1 MWGVTDNPA
10 AGPLDGMVAPGFD
23 DVREAFAQVV
33 AGQPGTG
40 AAMAAWHDGR
50 WVARL
55 HGGWSDAGRTVPW
68 RPDSIVMPYSV
79 SKPVGALPLLLLVD
93 DGRVG
98 LDAPVQTYW
107 PEFRARATVRQVLSH
122 TAGVVALDE
131 PLPTEAFYD
140 WDRLCAALARQE
152 PSWTPGER
160 GGESALFF
168 GHLVG
173 EIVRRVEG
181 RFLGAVLRER
191 VTGPLGADVVL
202 GLAAT
207 DLGRTVEL
215 TGLDDPDF
223 RARLSETGLPG
234 RARTNPPG
242 AFDAAVVNGE
252 RWRAAEVPAVNVH
265 GTAEGFCRLFAAL
278 LDGRLLSDG
287 LRTEVATA
295 QWSGSDEVMR
305 GEASWG
311 LGVGVDP
318 DGYGMG
324 GTGGSVGWVST
335 VGGYAFVFVTGSMG
349 SHDRSELVENAL
361 RGCLGL
367 PPVA

>member
-1 MWGVTDNPA
+1 VTSDPA
-10 AGPLDGMVAPGFD
+10 GGSPNGEVADGFD
-23 DVREAFAQVV
+23 DVRDAFAQVLD
-33 AGQPGTG
+33 AQPGTG

-55 HGGWSDAGRTVPW
+55 HGGWADAARTRPW

-79 SKPVGALPLLLLVD
+79 SKPVAALPLLLLVD
-93 DGRVG
+93 DGRVD
-98 LDAPVQTYW
+98 LDAAVQAYW
-107 PEFRARATVRQVLSH
+107 PEFTAPATVRQVLSH

-140 WDRLCAALARQE
+140 WDRLCTALAGQE
-152 PSWTPGER
+152 PTWPPGER

-173 EIVRRVEG
+173 EIARRVDG
-181 RFLGAVLRER
+181 PPLGTALRER

-202 GLAAT
+202 GLGAA
-207 DLGRTVEL
+207 DLARTVEL
-215 TGLDDPDF
+215 TGLDDPEF
-223 RARLSETGLPG
+223 RTRLGGADLRV
-234 RARTNPPG
+234 RAVTNPPG

-252 RWRAAEVPAVNVH
+252 RWRAAQVPAVNVH
-265 GTAEGFCRLFAAL
+265 GTAQGFATLFAAL
-278 LDGRLLSDG
+278 LDGRLLSPA
-287 LRTEVATA
+287 LRAEVATA
-295 QWSGSDEVMR
+295 QWSGTDEVMR
-305 GEASWG
+305 GEAAWG
-311 LGVGVDP
+311 LGVGIDP

-335 VGGYAFVFVTGSMG
+335 AGSYAFAFVTGSMG
-349 SHDRSELVENAL
+349 GHERSELVENAL

-367 PPVA
+367 PPLA

>member
-1 MWGVTDNPA
+1 MWGVTSTHTGGTVDGEVA
-10 AGPLDGMVAPGFD
+10 AGFD

-55 HGGWSDAGRTVPW
+55 QGGWADGDRTVPW

-181 RFLGAVLRER
+181 RSLGTVLRER

-202 GLAAT
+202 GLGAA
-207 DLGRTVEL
+207 DLGRAVEL
-215 TGLDDPDF
+215 TGLDDPGF
-223 RARLSETGLPG
+223 RARLTETGLRG

-252 RWRAAEVPAVNVH
+252 RWRAAEVPAVNVPRH
-265 GTAEGFCRLFAAL
+265 GGGLLQAVRGAARRSRCSPT
-278 LDGRLLSDG
+278 GSAPSSRPRSG
-287 LRTEVATA
+287 AAPTRSCGARRAGGWAWASTPTATA
-295 QWSGSDEVMR
+295 WAAPAGASAGS
-305 GEASWG
+305 A
-311 LGVGVDP
+311 P
-318 DGYGMG
+318 
-324 GTGGSVGWVST
+324 
-335 VGGYAFVFVTGSMG
+335 
-349 SHDRSELVENAL
+349 
-361 RGCLGL
+361 
-367 PPVA
+367 